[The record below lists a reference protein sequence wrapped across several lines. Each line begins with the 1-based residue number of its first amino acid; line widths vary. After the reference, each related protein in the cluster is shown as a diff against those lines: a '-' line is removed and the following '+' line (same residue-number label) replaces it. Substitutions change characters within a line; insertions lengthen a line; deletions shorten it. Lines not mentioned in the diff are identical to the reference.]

1 MGELI
6 RRVLNPGNWGAL
18 FRAATRDG
26 QVITLLT
33 AGVLAAVI
41 LPASAQDIEP
51 RAYSNAPVGV
61 NFLIVGYGYTRG
73 GLAFDTSAPV
83 TNPQLHT
90 SNAVLAYARALDLW
104 GKSGKVDVIVPY
116 SWLSGTADFQG
127 ATISRTINGFAN
139 PLFRFSVNLYGAPA
153 LTLKEFAD
161 YHQDLIVGVSLQV
174 SAPWSQYDDSRV
186 VNIGTN
192 RWSFKP
198 ELGVSKAVGPWTTEF
213 SAAATLYT
221 DNNDFYGGNK
231 RAQDPVYSF
240 QGHAIYAFPRGVWG
254 SLDATYFTGG
264 RTTLNG
270 VRNYDLQQNWRLG
283 ATLALPIDRLNS
295 VKLYASSGVS
305 ARTGNNFDLDR
316 DCLAVPLW
324 GWFVMCSLV
333 RSARPR
339 PKMSPLSVSFG
350 SPRAS
355 ASGSNRDRAP
365 NRHSRTSYGA
375 RALASYVRVHATYTS
390 LAERAGFEPA
400 LGITLN
406 AFQAAT

>member
-1 MGELI
+1 M
-6 RRVLNPGNWGAL
+6 RQVTTVLA
-18 FRAATRDG
+18 
-26 QVITLLT
+26 
-33 AGVLAAVI
+33 AGVLATII

-61 NFLIVGYGYTRG
+61 NFLIAGYGYTRG
-73 GLAFDTSAPV
+73 GLAFDTSVPV
-83 TNPQLHT
+83 TNPHLHT

-116 SWLSGTADFQG
+116 SWLSGTADFQD
-127 ATISRTINGFAN
+127 ASISRKVSGFAN
-139 PLFRFSVNLYGAPA
+139 PLLRLSVNLYGAPA

-161 YHQDLIVGVSLQV
+161 YQQDLIVGVSLQV

-192 RWSFKP
+192 RWFFKP
-198 ELGVSKAVGPWTTEF
+198 ELGVSKAVGPWTLEF

-240 QGHAIYAFPRGVWG
+240 QGHAIYAFPRGAWG
-254 SLDATYFTGG
+254 SLDVTYFTGG

-295 VKLYASSGVS
+295 VKFYASSGVS
-305 ARTGNNFDLDR
+305 ARTGNNFDLIGIAWQYR
-316 DCLAVPLW
+316 
-324 GWFVMCSLV
+324 
-333 RSARPR
+333 
-339 PKMSPLSVSFG
+339 FG
-350 SPRAS
+350 
-355 ASGSNRDRAP
+355 G
-365 NRHSRTSYGA
+365 G
-375 RALASYVRVHATYTS
+375 L
-390 LAERAGFEPA
+390 
-400 LGITLN
+400 
-406 AFQAAT
+406 

>member
-1 MGELI
+1 LLDNFKNGSLKRDVVGELI

-26 QVITLLT
+26 QVITVLA

-61 NFLIVGYGYTRG
+61 NFLIAGYGYTRG

-127 ATISRTINGFAN
+127 ATISRTVSGFAN
-139 PLFRFSVNLYGAPA
+139 PLFRLSVNLYGAPA

-161 YHQDLIVGVSLQV
+161 YQQDLIVGVSLQV

-192 RWSFKP
+192 RWFFKP
-198 ELGVSKAVGPWTTEF
+198 ELGVPRLSVHGQRSSARLQPCIQTTTISTAATSVRRIRSTHFRDTRFTPSLEEFGAPWTPR
-213 SAAATLYT
+213 TL
-221 DNNDFYGGNK
+221 
-231 RAQDPVYSF
+231 PV
-240 QGHAIYAFPRGVWG
+240 
-254 SLDATYFTGG
+254 
-264 RTTLNG
+264 
-270 VRNYDLQQNWRLG
+270 
-283 ATLALPIDRLNS
+283 
-295 VKLYASSGVS
+295 
-305 ARTGNNFDLDR
+305 
-316 DCLAVPLW
+316 
-324 GWFVMCSLV
+324 
-333 RSARPR
+333 
-339 PKMSPLSVSFG
+339 
-350 SPRAS
+350 
-355 ASGSNRDRAP
+355 
-365 NRHSRTSYGA
+365 
-375 RALASYVRVHATYTS
+375 
-390 LAERAGFEPA
+390 AGQ
-400 LGITLN
+400 L
-406 AFQAAT
+406 